1 MAIVRKSLR
10 QIRLDRPALDRAKVS
25 DLCGIHLRGLVL
37 PAERS
42 HGIDDDP
49 ARPRMTSTFAPFAG
63 EREKGS
69 QIGSRFELLI
79 WRRDT
84 RRAKIIS

>member
-1 MAIVRKSLR
+1 
-10 QIRLDRPALDRAKVS
+10 
-25 DLCGIHLRGLVL
+25 
-37 PAERS
+37 
-42 HGIDDDP
+42 
-49 ARPRMTSTFAPFAG
+49 MTSTFAPFAG